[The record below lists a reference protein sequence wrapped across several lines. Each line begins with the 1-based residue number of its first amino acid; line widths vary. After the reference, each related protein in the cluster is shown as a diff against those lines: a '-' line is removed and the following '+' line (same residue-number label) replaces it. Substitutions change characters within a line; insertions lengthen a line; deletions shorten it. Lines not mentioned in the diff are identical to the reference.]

1 MQEIRRCS
9 VGEIIYLRH
18 QVLRAGRPIESANL
32 TDDDAD
38 GTIHYALFEDAK
50 VVSCLSLMRSELD
63 SESAWQLRGMA
74 VDVDLQG
81 MGLGGRLLNYAMDDA
96 RSVGYSMV
104 MWCNARITAV
114 GFYEKYGWK
123 VCSDVFDVPLV
134 GPHFKMKVMF

>member
-1 MQEIRRCS
+1 M
-9 VGEIIYLRH
+9 
-18 QVLRAGRPIESANL
+18 
-32 TDDDAD
+32 
-38 GTIHYALFEDAK
+38 
-50 VVSCLSLMRSELD
+50 VSCLSLMRSELD

-96 RSVGYSMV
+96 RPVGYSMV